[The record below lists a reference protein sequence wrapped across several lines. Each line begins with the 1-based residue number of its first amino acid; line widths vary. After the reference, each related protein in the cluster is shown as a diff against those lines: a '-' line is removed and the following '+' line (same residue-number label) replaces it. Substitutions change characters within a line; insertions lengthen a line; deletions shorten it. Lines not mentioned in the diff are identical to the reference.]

1 MVYPDINELY
11 NYREFREIYS
21 QEKLIEENLHMKR
34 YQILPIRYMNNDN
47 EVIKRFLIYHSPG
60 TGKSFTALWIL
71 LNFIDTY
78 EKPCIILVKSREA
91 IMEFKQRIAS
101 WYTYTFNY
109 RHPPIGITNYQ
120 QFIKR
125 YIEFH
130 TFITFCKSIEKVKD
144 ISIYE
149 DRLLIIDEVHHFRNT
164 VGNKII
170 YNKLLTF
177 LNSIRNSR
185 VLFMSATP
193 IFDNYNEIK
202 SLVKL
207 IKPNLDS
214 NIKFTPEKLEEIM
227 KGHLSYYGL
236 NPPDT
241 SVNFIGSCIPGI
253 ERFKILK
260 VPMKGLQLQKYQQL
274 VDESK
279 SICNIGIN
287 HVKASLGVIRFLEND
302 SNNTTDTSLSSFS
315 NSGRYILKNE
325 KIIHG
330 NPIIQNIIKKQSNHL
345 ENYCCKLDQCLR
357 IINDSN
363 NLHGPVFIYCNII
376 DDVGIYYFA
385 ALLCAMGYNYV
396 YDNKSAMKYG
406 RKLFVEDDGNYPDLK
421 EIRMNRNKKRWN
433 FTFVTGDKRLCPNV
447 MERLNIFNDKN
458 NKNGTS
464 VKVLLGS
471 DILSESVDIM
481 NVRQL
486 HILTPHW
493 NYEKINQIIGRIRRV
508 GSHDALPPEQRS
520 VNIYLYMA
528 YDPSLPCTNSIN
540 YSIDYVK
547 YIISEEKYDQALKYN
562 EALQKASIESLICND
577 QCIINNLQYS
587 MTYLDKN
594 LPLYLAIV
602 CNELKNIFNSC
613 EYIDSNTLLEKIP
626 ILNSFIL
633 YKIIDIIKST
643 NVIINE
649 NVLEY
654 SCGLFFLEK
663 SSNVPFRNNN
673 SKISTYISA
682 INSSFDIYS
691 HSPKMLQN
699 DSNVKYLENN
709 SRNDVQTAIQ
719 NDIQNGIISYNFNN
733 GEMENRIKKLENLL
747 DNKFI
752 KEFYDDISQLS
763 YTEILEIIKYGL
775 KCNLKNIKNLS
786 NPYWLE
792 YDDIYYISYFSC
804 IKNTSYASNKKR
816 SINDFSRMII
826 CSDKVFKDWTPLKD
840 SKMKELSVLF
850 QNHYNEQTLKRID
863 HRVKYVY
870 ILCND
875 FTLRYR
881 DLRNDL
887 NLYSKKNTTFK
898 NLRNINRGRN
908 INNFYDK
915 KELIEML
922 IYSICFDDLE
932 NKLPPI
938 ENYKKIST
946 SDINTLL
953 NNNKEET
960 IDLMRYIL
968 NTVTNYNI
976 KEYCHQRPHQTFLM
990 YTLLSL
996 IPKLIKMTRY
1006 NIIEIWKKYLFTYN
1020 LIVIL

>member
-1 MVYPDINELY
+1 MTYPDIKELY
-11 NYREFREIYS
+11 KYREFREIYS
-21 QEKLIEENLHMKR
+21 QEKLIEENVHMKR

-78 EKPCIILVKSREA
+78 EKPCIILVKSKEA

-101 WYTYTFNY
+101 WYTYTFSY
-109 RHPPIGITNYQ
+109 LHPPIGISNYQ

-130 TFITFCKSIEKVKD
+130 TFITFCKSTEKIKD

-170 YNKLLTF
+170 YSKLLNF
-177 LNSIRNSR
+177 LNNIKNSR

-193 IFDNYNEIK
+193 IFDNYNEIT

-227 KGHLSYYGL
+227 KGHLLYYGL

-241 SVNFIGSCIPGI
+241 SVSFIGSCVPGI

-260 VPMKGLQLQKYQQL
+260 IAMKGLQLQKYQQL
-274 VDESK
+274 INESEN
-279 SICNIGIN
+279 ICNIGIN
-287 HVKASLGVIRFLEND
+287 HVKATLGVIRLVEN
-302 SNNTTDTSLSSFS
+302 NNTYDMTDTHTPNFN

-325 KIIHG
+325 HIIHG
-330 NPIIQNIIKKQSNHL
+330 NPVIQNIIKKQSNHL
-345 ENYCCKLDQCLR
+345 ENYCCKLNQCLD
-357 IINDSN
+357 IINN
-363 NLHGPVFIYCNII
+363 ANALNGPIFIYCNII

-406 RKLFVEDDGNYPDLK
+406 RKLFVDDNTNYPNLK
-421 EIRMNRNKKRWN
+421 EIRMNRNKTRWN

-447 MERLNIFNDKN
+447 MERLNIFNDAN
-458 NKNGTS
+458 NKYGTS

-547 YIISEEKYDQALKYN
+547 YTISEEKYNQALKYN
-562 EALQKASIESLICND
+562 EALQHASIESLICND
-577 QCIINNLQYS
+577 QYNIGDLKYS
-587 MTYLDKN
+587 TNYLNKN
-594 LPLYLAIV
+594 LPLYLTIV

-613 EYIDSNTLLEKIP
+613 EYIDINGLLKKIP
-626 ILNSFIL
+626 ILNSSIIH
-633 YKIIDIIKST
+633 KMIDIIKS
-643 NVIINE
+643 NNIIINE

-654 SCGLFFLEK
+654 SCGLFFLER
-663 SSNVPFRNNN
+663 SSNVHFSSNN
-673 SKISTYISA
+673 STITANIIT
-682 INSSFDIYS
+682 INSSIGVYS
-691 HSPKMLQN
+691 HSLKMLKKI
-699 DSNVKYLENN
+699 SNVQNEVDHDVRNN
-709 SRNDVQTAIQ
+709 
-719 NDIQNGIISYNFNN
+719 IISNKFENE
-733 GEMENRIKKLENLL
+733 EMENKIKKMENLL
-747 DNKFI
+747 NNKSI
-752 KEFYDDISQLS
+752 KEFYDIISQLS
-763 YTEILEIIKYGL
+763 YTEILEIIKYSL
-775 KCNLKNIKNLS
+775 KYNLKNIKYLL
-786 NPYWLE
+786 NPYWME
-792 YDDIYYISYFSC
+792 YNDIFYISYFSC
-804 IKNTSYASNKKR
+804 IKNSSYASNKKR
-816 SINDFSRMII
+816 SINDFSHRII
-826 CSDKVFKDWTPLKD
+826 YSNKDFENWTPLKD
-840 SKMKELSVLF
+840 SQLKELSFIF
-850 QNHYNEQTLKRID
+850 QNHYSDETSKRIN
-863 HRVKYVY
+863 HRTKYVY
-870 ILCND
+870 ALCND

-881 DLRNDL
+881 DLCNDL
-887 NLYSKKNTTFK
+887 NFHSKENIILK
-898 NLRNINRGRN
+898 NLRNINHGRN

-922 IYSICFDDLE
+922 VYSICFDDLE

-938 ENYKKIST
+938 ENYKEISI
-946 SDINTLL
+946 SDIYTLL
-953 NNNKEET
+953 ENTKEET
-960 IDLMRYIL
+960 VDLMKYIL
-968 NTVTNYNI
+968 NTVTNHNI
-976 KEYCHQRPHQTFLM
+976 NEYCQKRPHQTFLM
-990 YTLLSL
+990 YTLLSS
-996 IPKLIKMTRY
+996 IPNLVKMTRY
-1006 NIIEIWKKYLFTYN
+1006 NIINIWKKYLFTYN

>member
-1 MVYPDINELY
+1 MAYPDIKELY
-11 NYREFREIYS
+11 KYREFREIYS
-21 QEKLIEENLHMKR
+21 QERLIEENLHMKR

-78 EKPCIILVKSREA
+78 EKPCIILVKSKEA

-109 RHPPIGITNYQ
+109 HHPPIGISNYQ
-120 QFIKR
+120 QFIKK

-130 TFITFCKSIEKVKD
+130 TYITFCKSIEKIKD
-144 ISIYE
+144 ISVYE

-170 YNKLLTF
+170 YNKLLNF
-177 LNSIRNSR
+177 LNRIKNSR
-185 VLFMSATP
+185 VIFMSATP
-193 IFDNYNEIK
+193 IFDNYNEIT

-207 IKPNLDS
+207 IKPNLDF

-253 ERFKILK
+253 EHFKILK
-260 VPMKGLQLQKYQQL
+260 VFMKGWQLQKYQQL

-279 SICNIGIN
+279 TICNIGIS
-287 HVKASLGVIRFLEND
+287 HVKATLGVIHFVENNPN
-302 SNNTTDTSLSSFS
+302 STTDTPTPNFN

-325 KIIHG
+325 HIIHG
-330 NPIIQNIIKKQSNHL
+330 NPVIQSIIKKQSNHL
-345 ENYCCKLDQCLR
+345 ENYCCKLNQCLD
-357 IINDSN
+357 IINSAN
-363 NLHGPVFIYCNII
+363 SLNGPIFIYCNII

-406 RKLFVEDDGNYPDLK
+406 RKLFVDDHSNYKNLK
-421 EIRMNRNKKRWN
+421 EIRMNRNKTRWN

-447 MERLNIFNDKN
+447 MERLNIFNDAN
-458 NKNGTS
+458 NKNGTF

-528 YDPSLPCTNSIN
+528 YDPSLSCTNSIN

-547 YIISEEKYDQALKYN
+547 YIISEEKYNQALKYN
-562 EALQKASIESLICND
+562 EALQNASIESLIYKD
-577 QCIINNLQYS
+577 QYNIDSLQYS
-587 MTYLDKN
+587 TNYLNKN
-594 LPLYLAIV
+594 LPLYITIA
-602 CNELKNIFNSC
+602 CNELRNIFNYC
-613 EYIDSNTLLEKIP
+613 EYIDINSLLKKIP
-626 ILNSFIL
+626 ILNSIVL
-633 YKIIDIIKST
+633 HKIIDIIKT
-643 NVIINE
+643 NNIIINE
-649 NVLEY
+649 SILEY
-654 SCGLFFLEK
+654 SCGLFFLER
-663 SSNVPFRNNN
+663 SSKVHFNNN
-673 SKISTYISA
+673 ISTTTIDVTL
-682 INSSFDIYS
+682 INSSIDIFSYS
-691 HSPKMLQN
+691 SEILQK
-699 DSNVKYLENN
+699 DSNVKFNENN
-709 SRNDVQTAIQ
+709 PRNDRQ
-719 NDIQNGIISYNFNN
+719 NDIISYKFKN
-733 GEMENRIKKLENLL
+733 GEMENKIIKLENFL

-752 KEFYDDISQLS
+752 KEFYDSISQLS
-763 YTEILEIIKYGL
+763 YTEMLEVIKHSL
-775 KCNLKNIKNLS
+775 KYNLKNIKYLS
-786 NPYWLE
+786 SPYWLE
-792 YDDIYYISYFSC
+792 YNNIFYISYFSC
-804 IKNTSYASNKKR
+804 IKSTSYASNKKR
-816 SINDFSRMII
+816 SINDFNHMII
-826 CSDKVFKDWTPLKD
+826 YSDKYFKNWKPLKD
-840 SKMKELSVLF
+840 SKLKELSVVF
-850 QNHYNEQTLKRID
+850 QNHYNKETSKRIN
-863 HRVKYVY
+863 HRMKYVY

-887 NLYSKKNTTFK
+887 NFYSKKNTTFK

-932 NKLPPI
+932 KELTFI
-938 ENYKKIST
+938 ENYKEISV
-946 SDINTLL
+946 SDIYTLL
-953 NNNKEET
+953 KNNKEEI
-960 IDLMRYIL
+960 IDLIKYIL
-968 NTVTNYNI
+968 NTVTNNDI
-976 KEYCHQRPHQTFLM
+976 HEYCCKRPHQTFLM
-990 YTLLSL
+990 YTLLSS
-996 IPKLIKMTRY
+996 IPNLIKMTRY
-1006 NIIEIWKKYLFTYN
+1006 NIILLIKKQLNYR
-1020 LIVIL
+1020 